1 MNGMQR
7 ILTTD
12 DLRETKQHGQPDF
25 PIQYYLDDTRDFYN
39 SQVDWHWHNEF
50 EIVAVSEGVV
60 DCHVGQESFRLKAGE
75 AVFIN
80 SRVLHQFTAKD
91 YGIMPNIVFSPEF
104 IAPEQTV
111 IYDKFIAP
119 IEKSTMEYLVFK
131 NTCEW
136 HNRVLELLST
146 LFYEI
151 SVDGFNELKVRNI
164 LSEAWVIILE
174 QVRHTLRENKCVND
188 ANSSGNSVKLMIQYI
203 GAHYMEEISL
213 NDIAASVN
221 ISKNTAM
228 RYFAANIGVSPVDY
242 LIKYRIG
249 ISCKMLRETSDKISH
264 IAGCV
269 GYENTSY
276 FCRLFRKYV
285 GVSPKKY
292 REQSGY

>member
-1 MNGMQR
+1 MQR

-131 NTCEW
+131 NICEW

-292 REQSGY
+292 REQ

>member
-174 QVRHTLRENKCVND
+174 QVRHTLRENNCVND

-203 GAHYMEEISL
+203 GAHYMEEIGL

-249 ISCKMLRETSDKISH
+249 TSCKMLRETSDKISH

>member
-174 QVRHTLRENKCVND
+174 QVRHTLRENNCVND

>member
-50 EIVAVSEGVV
+50 EIVAVSDGVV

-174 QVRHTLRENKCVND
+174 QVRHTLRENNCVND

>member
-1 MNGMQR
+1 M
-7 ILTTD
+7 
-12 DLRETKQHGQPDF
+12 
-25 PIQYYLDDTRDFYN
+25 
-39 SQVDWHWHNEF
+39 DWHWHNEF

-174 QVRHTLRENKCVND
+174 QVRHTLRENNCVND

>member
-25 PIQYYLDDTRDFYN
+25 PLQYYLDDTRDFYN

-60 DCHVGQESFRLKAGE
+60 DCHVGQESFRLKEGE

-174 QVRHTLRENKCVND
+174 QVRHTLRENNCVND

>member
-131 NTCEW
+131 NICEW

-276 FCRLFRKYV
+276 FCRLFRK
-285 GVSPKKY
+285 
-292 REQSGY
+292 

>member
-104 IAPEQTV
+104 IAPKQTV

-174 QVRHTLRENKCVND
+174 QVRHTLRENNCVND

-203 GAHYMEEISL
+203 GAHYMEEIGL

>member
-136 HNRVLELLST
+136 HNRVLEILST

-174 QVRHTLRENKCVND
+174 QVRHTLRENNCVND

>member
-60 DCHVGQESFRLKAGE
+60 DCHVGQESFRLKAEE

-174 QVRHTLRENKCVND
+174 QVRHTLRENNCVND

>member
-91 YGIMPNIVFSPEF
+91 YCIMPNIVFSPEF

-146 LFYEI
+146 LFCEI

-174 QVRHTLRENKCVND
+174 QVRHTLRENNCVND

>member
-1 MNGMQR
+1 M
-7 ILTTD
+7 
-12 DLRETKQHGQPDF
+12 
-25 PIQYYLDDTRDFYN
+25 
-39 SQVDWHWHNEF
+39 
-50 EIVAVSEGVV
+50 
-60 DCHVGQESFRLKAGE
+60 
-75 AVFIN
+75 
-80 SRVLHQFTAKD
+80 
-91 YGIMPNIVFSPEF
+91 
-104 IAPEQTV
+104 
-111 IYDKFIAP
+111 
-119 IEKSTMEYLVFK
+119 
-131 NTCEW
+131 
-136 HNRVLELLST
+136 
-146 LFYEI
+146 
-151 SVDGFNELKVRNI
+151 
-164 LSEAWVIILE
+164 
-174 QVRHTLRENKCVND
+174 RHTLRENNCVND

>member
-1 MNGMQR
+1 MQR

-119 IEKSTMEYLVFK
+119 IEKSTMENLVFK
-131 NTCEW
+131 NICEW

-292 REQSGY
+292 REQ

>member
-1 MNGMQR
+1 MQR

-104 IAPEQTV
+104 IAPKQTV

-146 LFYEI
+146 LFCEI

-174 QVRHTLRENKCVND
+174 QVRHTLRENNCVND

>member
-131 NTCEW
+131 NICEW

-292 REQSGY
+292 REQ

>member
-50 EIVAVSEGVV
+50 EIVAVSEGAV

-80 SRVLHQFTAKD
+80 SRVLHQFTGKD

-104 IAPEQTV
+104 LAPEQTV

-174 QVRHTLRENKCVND
+174 QVRHTLRENNCVND

-292 REQSGY
+292 REQ

>member
-292 REQSGY
+292 REQ

>member
-60 DCHVGQESFRLKAGE
+60 DCHVGQESFRLKEGE

-174 QVRHTLRENKCVND
+174 QVRHTLRENNCVND

>member
-1 MNGMQR
+1 MQR

-104 IAPEQTV
+104 IAPKQTV

-136 HNRVLELLST
+136 HNRVLELL
-146 LFYEI
+146 
-151 SVDGFNELKVRNI
+151 DGFNELKVRNI

-174 QVRHTLRENKCVND
+174 QVRHTLRENNCVND